1 MSTSSIGGASNQNL
15 LLQQLMKMTQT
26 PGTNSDDAAD
36 SAGDMQVL
44 APAAPTGAPPAAG
57 STPSDMFSTD
67 ILSVLT
73 SAQAGNTDPSAQTAS
88 NVAGQMVDQLDT
100 DGDGE
105 VSLSEVQTALGADG
119 ASASDGL
126 TNAFAQLDTN
136 GDGSLST
143 DELTNGLQQMAG
155 GSQGVHG
162 HHGHHGHHGGGAP
175 PTEDADA
182 TDPTSDPDPSIATG
196 AASSSSTGAATSST
210 TAAAPTA
217 DSLQALMAQL
227 VQYQYAS
234 LSNWAETQKQTQGL
248 TA

>member
-1 MSTSSIGGASNQNL
+1 MSTSSIGGASNQSQ

-44 APAAPTGAPPAAG
+44 APATPPGAPPAAG
-57 STPSDMFSTD
+57 STPSDMFSPD

-73 SAQAGNTDPSAQTAS
+73 SAQAGGADPSAQAAS
-88 NVAGQMVDQLDT
+88 TMAGQMVDQLDT

-105 VSLSEVQTALGADG
+105 VSLSEMQTALGADG
-119 ASASDGL
+119 ANASDGL

-143 DELTNGLQQMAG
+143 DELTTGLQKMAG

-162 HHGHHGHHGGGAP
+162 HHGHHGHGGGPP
-175 PTEDADA
+175 PTDDADA
-182 TDPTSDPDPSIATG
+182 TDPSSDPDPSIATG
-196 AASSSSTGAATSST
+196 AASSSSTTATSGAT
-210 TAAAPTA
+210 PAAPTA

-227 VQYQYAS
+227 QQYQSAS
-234 LSNWAETQKQTQGL
+234 QLDWADTQRQLLGL